1 MKDGERGASND
12 AGLHFVVYESATVSQ
27 DPTVRDTIRR
37 HAMRDVANTRRLR
50 QNYSN
55 PNVGQYPAAASEV
68 ESQIIER
75 SIPITP
81 GALGTLVTTI
91 ESCPTPQVFIDA
103 MARADQ
109 RRILQPFPMS
119 ASEAL
124 IRRNVP
130 FLSLVE
136 SLIGLQFEI
145 PHLRSESG
153 SYRGALHESLPS
165 ADIRKL
171 LSFIPSRYGQVPSLT
186 HATDCLSTRLQ
197 QLIQTN
203 SQCTPIGDVIIL
215 NHHASALKALQ
226 SAIDDPEARMLPETL
241 CAAELLYFFEVCVIR

>member
-1 MKDGERGASND
+1 MKDGEQRASNN

-55 PNVGQYPAAASEV
+55 PNVGQYPAVASEI
-68 ESQIIER
+68 ESQTAER
-75 SIPITP
+75 SMSITP

-91 ESCPTPQVFIDA
+91 ESCPTTQVFLDA
-103 MARADQ
+103 MTRADQ
-109 RRILQPFPMS
+109 RRSLQPFPMS

-153 SYRGALHESLPS
+153 SYRGALRESLPP
-165 ADIRKL
+165 ADSRKL
-171 LSFIPSRYGQVPSLT
+171 LSFIPSRYGQVSSLT
-186 HATDCLSTRLQ
+186 HATNCLSARLQ
-197 QLIQTN
+197 QLVQAN
-203 SQCTPIGDVIIL
+203 SQRTSIGDVTIL
-215 NHHASALKALQ
+215 NHHALALESLQ
-226 SAIDDPEARMLPETL
+226 VAIDDPEARMLPETL
-241 CAAELLYFFEVCVIR
+241 CAAELLYFFEVCVIQ